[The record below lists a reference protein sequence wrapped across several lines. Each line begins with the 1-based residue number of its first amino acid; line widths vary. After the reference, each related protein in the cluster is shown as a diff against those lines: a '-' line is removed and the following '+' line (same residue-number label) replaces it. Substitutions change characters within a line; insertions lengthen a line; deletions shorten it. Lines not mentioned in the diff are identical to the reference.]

1 MNGKKTTRSL
11 RDAQIV
17 IVGAGFYG
25 CTIAERIAT
34 QSNQKVT
41 IIEARD
47 HIGGNAYSY
56 PDSET
61 GIEIHKYG
69 SHLFHTSNETI
80 WKYINSFAKFND
92 YRHCVWIT
100 TESKTHSM
108 PINLSTMSSVFNR
121 SFSPQEA
128 KGFME
133 TLITD
138 SHAGDNLEDFAISK
152 IGKTLYELLIKNYTW
167 KQWETDPKFL
177 PSSTIS
183 RLPIRYDFNSRYFS
197 DKYEGLPIEGYGQLF
212 ENMLKSELI
221 EVHLETDFFSVRN
234 ALNPDAIIVYTGAID
249 KYFDFKF
256 GQLSWRTVDFTF
268 EKLDIADFQ
277 GCAVM
282 NYGDLEIPYT
292 RIHEFKHLHPERF
305 DSGKTII
312 AREYSRKAADTD
324 QPYYPINT
332 PADREL
338 LIRYRE
344 LAKKETNVLFG
355 GRLGSYQYLDM
366 HMAIGAALKDYEN
379 IILPKLMRAK

>member
-1 MNGKKTTRSL
+1 M
-11 RDAQIV
+11 
-17 IVGAGFYG
+17 
-25 CTIAERIAT
+25 
-34 QSNQKVT
+34 
-41 IIEARD
+41 
-47 HIGGNAYSY
+47 
-56 PDSET
+56 
-61 GIEIHKYG
+61 
-69 SHLFHTSNETI
+69 
-80 WKYINSFAKFND
+80 
-92 YRHCVWIT
+92 
-100 TESKTHSM
+100 
-108 PINLSTMSSVFNR
+108 
-121 SFSPQEA
+121 
-128 KGFME
+128 
-133 TLITD
+133 
-138 SHAGDNLEDFAISK
+138 
-152 IGKTLYELLIKNYTW
+152 
-167 KQWETDPKFL
+167 
-177 PSSTIS
+177 
-183 RLPIRYDFNSRYFS
+183 RL
-197 DKYEGLPIEGYGQLF
+197 
-212 ENMLKSELI
+212 
-221 EVHLETDFFSVRN
+221 
-234 ALNPDAIIVYTGAID
+234 YTGAID

-312 AREYSRKAADTD
+312 AREYSRKSADTD